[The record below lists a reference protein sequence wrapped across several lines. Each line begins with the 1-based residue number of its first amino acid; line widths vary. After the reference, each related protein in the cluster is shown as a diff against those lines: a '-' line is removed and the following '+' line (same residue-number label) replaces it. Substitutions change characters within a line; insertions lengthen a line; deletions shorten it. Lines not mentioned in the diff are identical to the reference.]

1 MPLVAEAPLAPGA
14 APDLDAVR
22 ARLVRLLQDA
32 HAGEL
37 AAAYAYRAHWKS
49 LRRRPEARS
58 EIRRIEGAEWHHRE
72 GVARMLTQLGSRPR
86 PWREVA
92 MASIGRSFGLL
103 CFVTGFFGPM
113 YMAGRLEAM
122 NVGQY
127 AEAGGHA
134 TTLGLE
140 PFVAELEAMRV
151 EEDRHERFF
160 GDQIR
165 RHRLLPLTRF
175 FLGWSPPG

>member
-1 MPLVAEAPLAPGA
+1 
-14 APDLDAVR
+14 
-22 ARLVRLLQDA
+22 
-32 HAGEL
+32 
-37 AAAYAYRAHWKS
+37 
-49 LRRRPEARS
+49 
-58 EIRRIEGAEWHHRE
+58 
-72 GVARMLTQLGSRPR
+72 
-86 PWREVA
+86 

-127 AEAGGHA
+127 AEASGHA
-134 TTLGLE
+134 AALGLDR
-140 PFVAELEAMRV
+140 FVAELEAMRV

-165 RHRLLPLTRF
+165 RHRLLPLARLILRWT
-175 FLGWSPPG
+175 PPPLR